1 MENGGD
7 ELSGPWRATRLWN
20 SIIRTFR
27 QCWGSSGIIYSLS
40 VSSHEFLEF
49 RILPMLFEKYK
60 KLKFN
65 LKEKLTNYIFIFS
78 HYVNTAQ
85 NLQA

>member
-1 MENGGD
+1 M
-7 ELSGPWRATRLWN
+7 LFLYAS
-20 SIIRTFR
+20 
-27 QCWGSSGIIYSLS
+27 
-40 VSSHEFLEF
+40 FLETHL
-49 RILPMLFEKYK
+49 ILEMLFIFLTK